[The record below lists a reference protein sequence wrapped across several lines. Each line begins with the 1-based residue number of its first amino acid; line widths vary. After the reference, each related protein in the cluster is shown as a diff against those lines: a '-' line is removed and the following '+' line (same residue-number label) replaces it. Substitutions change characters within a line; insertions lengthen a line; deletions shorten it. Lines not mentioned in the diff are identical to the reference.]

1 MKKTLNKGHFGF
13 VTCSHP
19 TNERL
24 QIVTLSK
31 TTVNNFSEKISN
43 FDVQSVEYKPFLRF
57 FVANI
62 LNQATSNSLGNYLLN
77 TIKDRSTGAVLLEC
91 ESMDDSS
98 LNGIDFIDFNILLST
113 AISHLIGVPNLDSM
127 SGKFY
132 ARFSVKNEDNSD
144 SYLRQAHRRME
155 LHNDGTYVKELTD
168 WVIMQKMIEV
178 NVEGGDSLLL
188 HVDDW
193 QDLDK
198 FYQHPLANENL
209 QWGSPPSKNVDYK
222 TYHPIFLE
230 EQVEGEPRMSF
241 IDQFVEP
248 LNMDQGL
255 YLYEMGE
262 SLESE
267 ANTSN
272 VKLLE
277 GSMLIINNY
286 IWLHGRDKF
295 IAHKNLH
302 RELLRQRGVFVENT
316 GYDNNN
322 KTFQT
327 KT

>member
-1 MKKTLNKGHFGF
+1 MTSTNNLSIGFKVSQYKKNQ
-13 VTCSHP
+13 
-19 TNERL
+19 RL
-24 QIVTLSK
+24 QVITLSQK
-31 TTVNNFSEKISN
+31 TVQTFSEKISQYN
-43 FDVQSVEYKPFLRF
+43 VQSIEYKPFLRF
-57 FVANI
+57 YIANS
-62 LNQATSNSLGNYLLN
+62 LNQATKNTLGNYLLK
-77 TIKDRSTGAVLLEC
+77 TIKDRSTGAVILEC

-113 AISHLIGVPNLDSM
+113 AVSHLIGVPNLDSM

-168 WVIMQKMIEV
+168 WVIMQKMLEV

-198 FYQHPLANENL
+198 FYQHPLAKEDL
-209 QWGSPPSKNVDYK
+209 QWGSPASKNVGYK
-222 TYHPIFLE
+222 TYHPIFLD
-230 EQVEGEPRMSF
+230 EQVEGEPLMSF

-267 ANTSN
+267 ANTFN

-277 GSMLIINNY
+277 GSILIINNY

-295 IAHKNLH
+295 IAHNNLH

-322 KTFQT
+322 NV
-327 KT
+327 

>member
-1 MKKTLNKGHFGF
+1 MTSTNNLSIGFKVSQYKKNQ
-13 VTCSHP
+13 
-19 TNERL
+19 RL
-24 QIVTLSK
+24 QVITLSQK
-31 TTVNNFSEKISN
+31 TVQTFSEKISQYN
-43 FDVQSVEYKPFLRF
+43 VQSIEYKPFLRF
-57 FVANI
+57 YIANS
-62 LNQATSNSLGNYLLN
+62 LNQATKNTLGNYLLK
-77 TIKDRSTGAVLLEC
+77 TIKDRSTGAVLVEY

-113 AISHLIGVPNLDSM
+113 AVSHLIGVPNLDSM

-168 WVIMQKMIEV
+168 WVIMQKMLEV

-198 FYQHPLANENL
+198 FYQHSLAKENL
-209 QWGSPPSKNVDYK
+209 QWSSPASKNVGYK
-222 TYHPIFLE
+222 SYHPIFLE

-267 ANTSN
+267 ANTFN
-272 VKLLE
+272 VNLLE
-277 GSMLIINNY
+277 GSILIINNY

-316 GYDNNN
+316 GYDNNKN
-322 KTFQT
+322 V
-327 KT
+327 

>member
-1 MKKTLNKGHFGF
+1 MTSTNNLSIGFKVSQYKKNQ
-13 VTCSHP
+13 
-19 TNERL
+19 RL
-24 QIVTLSK
+24 QVITLSQK
-31 TTVNNFSEKISN
+31 TVKKFAETIGQYN
-43 FDVQSVEYKPFLRF
+43 VQSIEYKPFLRF
-57 FVANI
+57 FVANS
-62 LNQATSNSLGNYLLN
+62 LNHATNNTLGNYLLK
-77 TIKDRSTGAVLLEC
+77 TIKDRSTGAVLVEC

-113 AISHLIGVPNLDSM
+113 AVSHLIGVPNLDSM

-168 WVIMQKMIEV
+168 WVIMQKMLEV

-198 FYQHPLANENL
+198 FYQHPLAKEDL
-209 QWGSPPSKNVDYK
+209 QWGSPASKNVGYK

-230 EQVEGEPRMSF
+230 EQVEDEPRMSF

-262 SLESE
+262 SLENE
-267 ANTSN
+267 TNTFN

-277 GSMLIINNY
+277 GSILIINNY

-322 KTFQT
+322 NV
-327 KT
+327 

>member
-1 MKKTLNKGHFGF
+1 M
-13 VTCSHP
+13 
-19 TNERL
+19 
-24 QIVTLSK
+24 
-31 TTVNNFSEKISN
+31 
-43 FDVQSVEYKPFLRF
+43 
-57 FVANI
+57 VANS
-62 LNQATSNSLGNYLLN
+62 LNQTTNNTLGNYLLN
-77 TIKDRSTGAVLLEC
+77 TIKDRSTGAVLLQC
-91 ESMDDSS
+91 ESIDDSS
-98 LNGIDFIDFNILLST
+98 LNGIDLIDFNILLST
-113 AISHLIGVPNLDSM
+113 AVSHLIGVPNLDSM
-127 SGKFY
+127 SGKYY
-132 ARFSVKNEDNSD
+132 ARFSVKNDDNSD

-168 WVIMQKMIEV
+168 WVIMQKMVEV

-209 QWGSPPSKNVDYK
+209 QWGSPASKNVGYK
-222 TYHPIFLE
+222 TYHPIFLK
-230 EQVEGEPRMSF
+230 EQVKGEPRMSF

-255 YLYEMGE
+255 YLYELGE
-262 SLESE
+262 SLENE
-267 ANTSN
+267 TKTFN
-272 VKLLE
+272 VKLQE
-277 GSMLIINNY
+277 GSILIINNY

-322 KTFQT
+322 NV
-327 KT
+327 

>member
-1 MKKTLNKGHFGF
+1 MTSTNNLSIGFKVSQHKKNQ
-13 VTCSHP
+13 
-19 TNERL
+19 RL
-24 QIVTLSK
+24 QVITLSQK
-31 TTVNNFSEKISN
+31 TVQTFAETINQYN
-43 FDVQSVEYKPFLRF
+43 VQSIEYKPFLRF
-57 FVANI
+57 FVANS
-62 LNQATSNSLGNYLLN
+62 LNQATNNTLGNYLLK

-113 AISHLIGVPNLDSM
+113 AVSHLIGVPNLDSM

-168 WVIMQKMIEV
+168 WVIMQKMLEV
-178 NVEGGDSLLL
+178 DVEGGDSLLL

-193 QDLDK
+193 QDLNK
-198 FYQHPLANENL
+198 FYQHSLANEDL
-209 QWGSPPSKNVDYK
+209 QWCSPVSKNIGYK

-230 EQVEGEPRMSF
+230 EQVVGEPRMSF

-248 LNMDQGL
+248 LNIDQGL

-272 VKLLE
+272 VKLFE

-322 KTFQT
+322 ETLQRKT
-327 KT
+327 

>member
-1 MKKTLNKGHFGF
+1 MTSTNNLSIGFKVSQYKKNQ
-13 VTCSHP
+13 
-19 TNERL
+19 RL
-24 QIVTLSK
+24 QVITLSQK
-31 TTVNNFSEKISN
+31 TVKTFSEKISQYN
-43 FDVQSVEYKPFLRF
+43 VQSIEYKPFLRF
-57 FVANI
+57 YIANS
-62 LNQATSNSLGNYLLN
+62 LNQATKNTLGNYLLK

-91 ESMDDSS
+91 ESMDDPSI
-98 LNGIDFIDFNILLST
+98 NGIDFIDFNILLST

-132 ARFSVKNEDNSD
+132 ARFSVKNEDKSD

-168 WVIMQKMIEV
+168 WVIMQKILEV

-198 FYQHPLANENL
+198 FYQHPLAKENL
-209 QWGSPPSKNVDYK
+209 QWGSPASKNIGYK
-222 TYHPIFLE
+222 TYHPIFLD
-230 EQVEGEPRMSF
+230 EQVEGQPRMSF

-267 ANTSN
+267 ANTFN

-277 GSMLIINNY
+277 GSILIINNY

-316 GYDNNN
+316 GYDNNKN
-322 KTFQT
+322 V
-327 KT
+327 